1 MKLFTTLLVLFS
13 YAAVAQCIEG
23 DCINGRGTY
32 DFGYA
37 RYTGS
42 FKDGKPHG
50 QGVMDYG
57 NGEKFEGNFTSGLE
71 DGEGVL
77 YKGGTTRKVVYRNG
91 KIEMEVIVKG
101 GHTPRVEGCKV
112 GDCFNG
118 QGEINYPSG
127 NRYTGNFQNGQR
139 QGVGTFIFVSGNT
152 FTGTFEKDLP
162 VVGAFYYAREGV
174 TFKGTVNAECI
185 PQTGEYIYP
194 ANEAT
199 VSIKNGTI
207 TKIVNPAADRAKAA
221 QKQLEDAQKPVT
233 CSRCNGK
240 GIAGYSRVSVT
251 NTTENVG
258 VDRYLNG
265 RYTTTT
271 RYGNTSFPNICTDC
285 GGKGVKSY
293 K

>member
-1 MKLFTTLLVLFS
+1 MKLLTAILLFAFN
-13 YAAVAQCIEG
+13 AAGAQCLTG
-23 DCINGRGTY
+23 DCKEGTGTY

-57 NGEKFEGNFTSGLE
+57 NGEKYEGNFTAGVE
-71 DGEGVL
+71 DGEGIL
-77 YKGGTTRKVVYRNG
+77 HKGGTRSKVVYRNG
-91 KIEMEVIVKG
+91 KIENEVVVKG
-101 GHTPRVEGCKV
+101 GNTPKVEGCKV
-112 GDCFNG
+112 GDCYNG
-118 QGEINYPSG
+118 QGEINYASG
-127 NRYTGNFQNGQR
+127 NRYAGNFQNGQR
-139 QGVGTFIFVSGNT
+139 QGSGTFTFVSGNT

-162 VVGAFYYAREGV
+162 HAGTFYYAREGV

-185 PQTGEYIYP
+185 PQTGEYHYP

-199 VSIKNGTI
+199 VSIENGTI
-207 TKIVNPAADRAKAA
+207 TKIVNPKADRAKAEL
-221 QKQLEDAQKPVT
+221 KQIENAQKPVT
-233 CSRCNGK
+233 CTRCNGK

-251 NTTENVG
+251 NTVENVG

-271 RYGNTSFPNICTDC
+271 RYGNTSFPNICTEC
-285 GGKGVKSY
+285 GGKGVKQY
-293 K
+293 N